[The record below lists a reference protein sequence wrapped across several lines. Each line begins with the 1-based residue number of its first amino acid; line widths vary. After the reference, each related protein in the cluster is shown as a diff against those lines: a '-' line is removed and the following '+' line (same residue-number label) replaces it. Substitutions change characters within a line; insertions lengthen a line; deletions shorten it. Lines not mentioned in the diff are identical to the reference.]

1 MKIYLMKRNGQL
13 SKKNAEKGKPKMN
26 SLFLLYHDTDRKTR
40 NYEFLQLYLYDKP
53 KNETEKR
60 HNKETS
66 TLAEAIKAKRI
77 LDLQSRKHGF
87 VSSTK
92 GKIGF
97 LKYFKTLVDK
107 RFEVS
112 GTHGNWNS
120 TYKHLQKFCKNK
132 DISIENVDDLFLESF
147 KDYLLNQKVS
157 SQNGNKLAQN
167 TALSYFN
174 KVKTALKEAYQSKM
188 IKENPVVGVKG
199 IKEKETN
206 RQYLTLEELQN
217 LAKTDCYYPI
227 MKDAFLFS
235 ALTGLRFSDIKN
247 LMWKNLSYDAEN
259 GWMLKYT
266 QKKTKGVEH
275 LPIAEQAVKILEITP
290 ETLRTKNPKD
300 SIFENLNYSAYQNKK
315 LHKWV
320 EEAGIDKHIT
330 FHSARHSFATL
341 QLTMET
347 DIYTVSKLLG
357 HRHFKTTE
365 IYAKVIDKKK
375 INAVSKMPELYL

>member
-1 MKIYLMKRNGQL
+1 MKIYLMKRQGQL

-40 NYEFLQLYLYDKP
+40 HYEFLQLYLFDKP
-53 KNETEKR
+53 KNETEKL

-66 TLAEAIKAKRI
+66 SLAEAIKAKRI
-77 LDLQSRKHGF
+77 LDMQSRKHGF

-107 RFEVS
+107 RFEVN
-112 GTHGNWNS
+112 GTYGNWNS
-120 TYKHLQKFCKNK
+120 AYKHLQKFCKNK

-147 KDYLLNQKVS
+147 KDYLLNQKIS

-206 RQYLTLEELQN
+206 RQYLTLEELQK
-217 LAKTDCYYPI
+217 LAKTECYYPI

-247 LMWKNLSYDAEN
+247 LTWKNLSYDTEN

-275 LPIAEQAVKILEITP
+275 LPIAEQAVKILGVTP
-290 ETLRTKNPKD
+290 QTLPTKNLNEN
-300 SIFENLNYSAYQNKK
+300 IFENLSYSAYQNKK

-341 QLTMET
+341 QLTMGT

-375 INAVSKMPELYL
+375 INAVSKMPELYI

>member
-1 MKIYLMKRNGQL
+1 MKRNGQL

-26 SLFLLYHDTDRKTR
+26 SLFLIYHDTDRKTR
-40 NYEFLQLYLYDKP
+40 QYEFLQLYLYDKP
-53 KNETEKR
+53 KNETEKL

-66 TLAEAIKAKRI
+66 SLAEAIKAKRV
-77 LDLQSRKHGF
+77 LDMQSRKHGF
-87 VSSTK
+87 VSSAK

-97 LKYFKTLVDK
+97 LQYFKTLVDK

-120 TYKHLQKFCKNK
+120 AHKHLQKFCKNK
-132 DISIENVDDLFLESF
+132 DINIDAVDDLFLESF
-147 KDYLLNQKVS
+147 KDYLLNQKIS
-157 SQNGNKLAQN
+157 HKQKDSKISQN

-188 IKENPVVGVKG
+188 IKENPITGVKG

-206 RQYLTLEELQN
+206 RQYLTFEELQK
-217 LAKTDCYYPI
+217 LAKTECYYPL
-227 MKDAFLFS
+227 MKNAFLFS

-247 LMWKNLSYDAEN
+247 LTWKNLFYDAEN
-259 GWMLKYT
+259 GWMLKYI
-266 QKKTKGVEH
+266 QKKTKGAEY
-275 LPIAEQAVKILEITP
+275 LPVSEQAVKLLGVTTENKSANNDA
-290 ETLRTKNPKD
+290 EN
-300 SIFENLNYSAYQNKK
+300 IFENLKYSAYQNKK

-320 EEAGIDKHIT
+320 EDAGIDKHIT
-330 FHSARHSFATL
+330 FHCARHSFATL
-341 QLTMET
+341 QLTMNT

-357 HRHFKTTE
+357 HRHLKTTE

-375 INAVSKMPELYL
+375 ISAVSRIPELYI

>member
-40 NYEFLQLYLYDKP
+40 NYEFLQLYLHDKP
-53 KNETEKR
+53 KNETEKL

-97 LKYFKTLVDK
+97 LQYFKTLVDK

-174 KVKTALKEAYQSKM
+174 KVKTALKEY
-188 IKENPVVGVKG
+188 
-199 IKEKETN
+199 
-206 RQYLTLEELQN
+206 
-217 LAKTDCYYPI
+217 
-227 MKDAFLFS
+227 
-235 ALTGLRFSDIKN
+235 
-247 LMWKNLSYDAEN
+247 
-259 GWMLKYT
+259 
-266 QKKTKGVEH
+266 
-275 LPIAEQAVKILEITP
+275 
-290 ETLRTKNPKD
+290 
-300 SIFENLNYSAYQNKK
+300 
-315 LHKWV
+315 
-320 EEAGIDKHIT
+320 
-330 FHSARHSFATL
+330 
-341 QLTMET
+341 
-347 DIYTVSKLLG
+347 
-357 HRHFKTTE
+357 
-365 IYAKVIDKKK
+365 
-375 INAVSKMPELYL
+375 

>member
-1 MKIYLMKRNGQL
+1 MNRKGQI

-53 KNETEKR
+53 KTDTEKL

-66 TLAEAIKAKRI
+66 ALAEAIKAKRV
-77 LDLQSRKHGF
+77 LDIQSRRHGF
-87 VSSTK
+87 VSSSK

-97 LKYFKTLVDK
+97 LQYFKTLVDK
-107 RFEVS
+107 RFEVN
-112 GTHGNWNS
+112 GTYGNWNS
-120 TYKHLQKFCKNK
+120 AYKHLQKFCKNK
-132 DISIENVDDLFLESF
+132 DVSIENVDDLFLESF

-157 SQNGNKLAQN
+157 KHSSDKLAQN

-206 RQYLTLEELQN
+206 RQYLTLEELQK
-217 LAKTDCYYPI
+217 LVKTECYYPI

-247 LMWKNLSYDAEN
+247 LTWKNLFYDTEN
-259 GWMLKYT
+259 GWMLKYI
-266 QKKTKGVEH
+266 QKKTKGVEY
-275 LPIAEQAVKILEITP
+275 LPIAEEAVKILDVTP
-290 ETLRTKNPKD
+290 ETFRIRNPKD
-300 SIFENLNYSAYQNKK
+300 NVFENLKYSAYQNKK

-320 EEAGIDKHIT
+320 EDAGINKHIT

-341 QLTMET
+341 QLTMGT

-357 HRHFKTTE
+357 HRHLKTTE
-365 IYAKVIDKKK
+365 VYAKVIDKKK
-375 INAVSKMPELYL
+375 INAVSKMPELFI

>member
-1 MKIYLMKRNGQL
+1 MKIYLMKRQGQL

-40 NYEFLQLYLYDKP
+40 HYEFLQLYLYDKP
-53 KNETEKR
+53 KNETEKL

-66 TLAEAIKAKRI
+66 SLAEAIKAKRI
-77 LDLQSRKHGF
+77 LDMQSRKHGF

-120 TYKHLQKFCKNK
+120 TYKHLLKFCKNK
-132 DISIENVDDLFLESF
+132 DIYIDAIDDLFLESF
-147 KDYLLNQKVS
+147 KDYLLTQKVS
-157 SQNGNKLAQN
+157 THSSGKLAQN

-206 RQYLTLEELQN
+206 RQYLTLEELQK
-217 LAKTDCYYPI
+217 LAKTKCYYPL

-247 LMWKNLSYDAEN
+247 LTWKNLSYDSEN

-266 QKKTKGVEH
+266 QKKTKGAEH
-275 LPIAEQAVKILEITP
+275 LPISEQAIKIIGITP
-290 ETLRTKNPKD
+290 ETLPTKNTKENV
-300 SIFENLNYSAYQNKK
+300 FENLMYSAYQNKK

-320 EEAGIDKHIT
+320 EDARIDKHIT
-330 FHSARHSFATL
+330 FHSARHTFATL
-341 QLTMET
+341 QLTMDT

-357 HRHFKTTE
+357 HKNLKTTE
-365 IYAKVIDKKK
+365 IYGKVIDKRK
-375 INAVSKMPELYL
+375 INAVSKMPELYI

>member
-53 KNETEKR
+53 KNETEKL

-157 SQNGNKLAQN
+157 TQNGNKLAQN

-206 RQYLTLEELQN
+206 RQYLTLEELQK
-217 LAKTDCYYPI
+217 LAKTDCYYPL

-247 LMWKNLSYDAEN
+247 LTWKNLSYDTEN

-266 QKKTKGVEH
+266 QKKTKGMEH
-275 LPIAEQAVKILEITP
+275 LPIAEQAIRILGVSPEI
-290 ETLRTKNPKD
+290 LRTKDVKEN
-300 SIFENLNYSAYQNKK
+300 IFENLMYSAYQNKK

-320 EEAGIDKHIT
+320 EEAGVDKHIT
-330 FHSARHSFATL
+330 FHSARHTFATL
-341 QLTMET
+341 QLTMGT

-375 INAVSKMPELYL
+375 INAVSKMPELYI

>member
-1 MKIYLMKRNGQL
+1 MKRNGQL

-26 SLFLLYHDTDRKTR
+26 SLFLMYHDTDRKTR

-53 KNETEKR
+53 KNETEKL

-66 TLAEAIKAKRI
+66 HLAEAIKAKRT
-77 LDLQSRKHGF
+77 LDMQSRRHGF
-87 VSSTK
+87 VSSSK

-97 LKYFKTLVDK
+97 LQYFKTLVNK

-112 GTHGNWNS
+112 GTHGNWSS
-120 TYKHLQKFCKNK
+120 TYKHLQQFCKGK
-132 DISIENVDDLFLESF
+132 DINIDTVDDLFLESF
-147 KDYLLNQKVS
+147 KDYLLTQKIS
-157 SQNGNKLAQN
+157 HKQKNSKISQN

-188 IKENPVVGVKG
+188 IKENPIVGVKG

-206 RQYLTLEELQN
+206 RQYLTLEELQK

-247 LMWKNLSYDAEN
+247 LTWKNLSYDTEN

-266 QKKTKGVEH
+266 QKKTKGVEY
-275 LPIAEQAVKILEITP
+275 LPIAEQAVKIIGVTP
-290 ETLRTKNPKD
+290 EKLTTKNSKEN
-300 SIFENLNYSAYQNKK
+300 IFESLNYSAYQNKK

-341 QLTMET
+341 QLTMGT

>member
-53 KNETEKR
+53 KNETEKL

-77 LDLQSRKHGF
+77 LDIQSRKHGF

-97 LKYFKTLVDK
+97 LQYFKTLVDK

-188 IKENPVVGVKG
+188 IKENPIVGVKG

-206 RQYLTLEELQN
+206 RQYLTLEELQK
-217 LAKTDCYYPI
+217 LAKTDCYYPL

-247 LMWKNLSYDAEN
+247 LTWKNLSYDTEN

-266 QKKTKGVEH
+266 QKKTKGMEH
-275 LPIAEQAVKILEITP
+275 LPIAEQAIRILGVTP
-290 ETLRTKNPKD
+290 EILRTKDVKEN
-300 SIFENLNYSAYQNKK
+300 IFENLIYSAYQNKK

-320 EEAGIDKHIT
+320 EEAGVDKHIT
-330 FHSARHSFATL
+330 FHSARHTFATL
-341 QLTMET
+341 QLTMGT

-375 INAVSKMPELYL
+375 INAVSKMPELYI